1 MYELKTVHF
10 STYCI
15 YVSWD
20 FRINT
25 DYFPKRISLK
35 FFMLENGKVRCEVGI
50 SFILIGLYS
59 HNFYKR
65 QSSNFESPQSAL
77 NWRE

>member
-1 MYELKTVHF
+1 MYELKTVNF

-15 YVSWD
+15 YILLD

-25 DYFPKRISLK
+25 DHFPKRISRK
-35 FFMLENGKVRCEVGI
+35 VFMLENGKVLCEVGI

-59 HNFYKR
+59 PNFYKR
-65 QSSNFESPQSAL
+65 QSSNVESPHSAL